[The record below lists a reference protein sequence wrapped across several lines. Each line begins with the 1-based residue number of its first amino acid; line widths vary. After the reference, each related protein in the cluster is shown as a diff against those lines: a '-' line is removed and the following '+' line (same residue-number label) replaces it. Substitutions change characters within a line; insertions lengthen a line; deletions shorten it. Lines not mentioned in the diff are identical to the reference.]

1 MIFDIIR
8 AINGRVKMCLGTG
21 STAYYFVEN
30 ASLNEADGSIEFTD
44 AVENK
49 KITLDKQQVKE
60 VSLITFA
67 GNTIPS
73 MAAMDAIKADD
84 HTFFSDNEEDHNISN
99 KKFDDMVDR
108 CMLYI
113 NSFNNEDV
121 TRVKNLVVSNNTS
134 NLDRLIILGSEKV
147 ISFELATAAD
157 GVYVRQLYWGLIN
170 KKLSQA
176 IAEIDSS
183 IQDIDDDE
191 FIADAEVIKED
202 LRKNVADFEFH
213 MKGVTFDKLFHQWP
227 TLLNPS
233 PFNENG
239 L

>member
-1 MIFDIIR
+1 MIFDIIK
-8 AINGRVKMCLGTG
+8 AIKGRVKMCLT
-21 STAYYFVEN
+21 TKQTTHYFVED
-30 ASLNEADGSIEFTD
+30 ASVDEASGSIKFTD
-44 AVENK
+44 AVEK
-49 KITLDKQQVKE
+49 SKISLDKNQIKE

-73 MAAMDAIKADD
+73 MLEMEAIKEGD
-84 HTFFSDNEEDHNISN
+84 HTFFSDNKEDHNISN
-99 KKFDDMVDR
+99 KKFDDLVDR
-108 CMLYI
+108 CMVYI
-113 NSFNNEDV
+113 NGFNNEDAKQ
-121 TRVKNLVVSNNTS
+121 VKDLVISNNTT
-134 NLDRLIILGSEKV
+134 NLDRLIAIGSEKV
-147 ISFELATAAD
+147 ISFENASVEEN
-157 GVYVRQLYWGLIN
+157 VYVRQLYWSLIN

-183 IQDIDDDE
+183 LQDIDDDE
-191 FIADAEVIKED
+191 FKADAEVIKED

-213 MKGVTFDKLFHQWP
+213 MKGVTFDRLFNQWP